1 VHQVAAEPRAAS
13 APGMSVLPARAA
25 APMLDDACSRT
36 HAPCSR
42 HRNSEGPRR
51 RWSCCSRRK
60 VRARWSIAC
69 AEGSLTRSL
78 THSLTSH
85 QAQAPP
91 STKSTALNS
100 LACKQGAVLGLA
112 LAATHSARCRSPR
125 CSNPAQHSHTQ
136 LRAFGA
142 RMDRSQGRGGS
153 RPCGRAEPQGRN
165 DQAAPLP
172 TRRHADARVRSNAEC
187 IGAAGDCALT
197 SSAIVPMCRQRR
209 KKVQLATERMMA
221 EARSCLENTTE
232 PLIAS
237 HQDVAMAVVLEGDY
251 DSKIERQNQHIAKQ
265 TTVRVRARSLSLS
278 LSLAPV
284 GPNSLCLTMRPVD
297 STLDTTTSKAVM
309 AARGAQRG
317 KVRRTAGAPR
327 AVSHA
332 ARGRQVHG
340 ALSPSQ
346 AEARGIGRTRQDQL
360 VVVGT
365 LAARRFERGY
375 SLARS
380 LVRWLAGRRPRF
392 AN

>member
-1 VHQVAAEPRAAS
+1 MHQVAAEPRAAS

-100 LACKQGAVLGLA
+100 LACKQGAVPCLA
-112 LAATHSARCRSPR
+112 SRSPPLIPLADAHLDAPTPL
-125 CSNPAQHSHTQ
+125 NTQ
-136 LRAFGA
+136 LRALGA

-392 AN
+392 AH